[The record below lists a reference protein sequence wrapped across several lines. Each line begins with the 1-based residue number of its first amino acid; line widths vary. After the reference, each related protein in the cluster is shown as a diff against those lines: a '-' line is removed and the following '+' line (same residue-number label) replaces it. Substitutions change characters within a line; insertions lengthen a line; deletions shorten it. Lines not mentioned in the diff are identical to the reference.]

1 VRALEPRKA
10 RADVATDRGGRG
22 EETMRTYLAA
32 VVFSAGMWA
41 APVAEAA
48 DLPTTKPASQEIVAP
63 QLPSGWQYEVT
74 GYGWGTDLSGKSGVG
89 PFPAS
94 AFFINFLTL
103 LQHFQ
108 GGLMTSFV
116 ARNDTFIAG
125 VDVILSRIGA
135 GSNFRDPTSALFGD
149 HGNLTLTQ
157 GIFTA
162 FGGVRIPV
170 GPPNLQLY
178 GTGGVRYFYSRT
190 ALDLSFPVSGFP
202 PAGFAITKNWA
213 DPVAGVAA
221 HYIINDKWFINFLA
235 DMGGLDNSATG
246 QVLGSFGYNWTP
258 AFSTTLGY
266 RALYTYF
273 RDQSGRLHDYRYQ
286 SWMYGPFAG
295 AKYSF

>member
-1 VRALEPRKA
+1 
-10 RADVATDRGGRG
+10 
-22 EETMRTYLAA
+22 MRRYLAA
-32 VVFSAGMWA
+32 ALGL
-41 APVAEAA
+41 VALGGAQATAA
-48 DLPTTKPASQEIVAP
+48 DLPTKKPAPEEIVAP
-63 QLPSGWQYEVT
+63 DLPSSWHYEIT
-74 GYGWGTDLSGKSGVG
+74 GYGWGTDLAGQTGVG
-89 PFPAS
+89 PFPTS
-94 AFFINFLTL
+94 PFFINFLKI

-125 VDVILSRIGA
+125 IDVILSRIGF
-135 GSNFRDPTSALFGD
+135 GTNFKDPTSALFGD
-149 HGNLTLTQ
+149 HANLTLTQ
-157 GIFTA
+157 GIATA

-178 GTGGVRYFYSRT
+178 GTVGARYFYSRT

-202 PAGFAITKNWA
+202 STGFAITKNWA
-213 DPVAGVAA
+213 DPVAGLAA

-258 AFSTTLGY
+258 SFSTTLGY
-266 RALYTYF
+266 RVLYTYF
-273 RDQSGRLHDYRYQ
+273 RDESGPLHDYRYQ

>member
-1 VRALEPRKA
+1 
-10 RADVATDRGGRG
+10 
-22 EETMRTYLAA
+22 MRRYLAS
-32 VVFSAGMWA
+32 VVVLAGLCGA
-41 APVAEAA
+41 SAEAA
-48 DLPTTKPASQEIVAP
+48 DLPSPDLPTKKEVVAP
-63 QLPSGWQYEVT
+63 ILPSSWHYEIT
-74 GYGWGTDLSGKSGVG
+74 GYGWGTDLSGEAGVG
-89 PFPAS
+89 PFPS
-94 AFFINFLTL
+94 SPFFINFLKL

-116 ARNDTFIAG
+116 ARNDNFIAG
-125 VDVILSRIGA
+125 IDVILSRIGF
-135 GSNFRDPTSALFGD
+135 GQNFRDPTSALFGD
-149 HGNLTLTQ
+149 HANLTLTQ

-162 FGGVRIPV
+162 FGGIRIPV

-202 PAGFAITKNWA
+202 SAGFAITKNWA
-213 DPVAGVAA
+213 DPVAGLAA
-221 HYIINDKWFINFLA
+221 HYIINDKWFVNFLA
-235 DMGGLDNSATG
+235 DMGGLSESATG

-266 RALYTYF
+266 RAMYTYF
-273 RDQSGRLHDYRYQ
+273 RDQSGPLHDYRYQ